1 MEKKIKN
8 PKAVL
13 KLLVGLIIWGL
24 HSNCAY
30 FLTNQL
36 GLVKRIYDGDT
47 ILLSNGEKVRYLYI
61 DTPEI
66 HHPSKPS
73 SPLGYSALKRN
84 AQLLSS
90 KKVVISFDLM
100 RRDRYGRL
108 LARVWNNCV
117 YVNAELVKEGYA
129 RIMIIP
135 PNQADKNLFI
145 NLQRQAQ
152 KYKKG
157 IWALSE
163 KMKYFKPYLG
173 NKNL

>member
-1 MEKKIKN
+1 MAGKTKN
-8 PKAVL
+8 LKAVF
-13 KLLVGLIIWGL
+13 KLLAGLIIFIL

-36 GLVKRIYDGDT
+36 GLVKKIYDGDT

-66 HHPSKPS
+66 HHPYKPTS
-73 SPLGYSALKRN
+73 QLGYTALKKN

-90 KKVVISFDLM
+90 KKVVISFDLA

-135 PNQADKNLFI
+135 PNQADKDLFI

-152 KYKKG
+152 SYKRG
-157 IWALSE
+157 IWALSAR
-163 KMKYFKPYLG
+163 
-173 NKNL
+173 